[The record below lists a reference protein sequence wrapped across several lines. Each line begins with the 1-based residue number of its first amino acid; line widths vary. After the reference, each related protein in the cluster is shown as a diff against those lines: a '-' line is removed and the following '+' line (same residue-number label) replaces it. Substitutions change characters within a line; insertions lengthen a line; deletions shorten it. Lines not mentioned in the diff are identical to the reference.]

1 MAERLAEVGRWQNVL
16 RRRHG
21 SKFAQLDGAYAP
33 RKQALATAPKGN
45 ERRDLYGAHERIAA
59 GGGGS
64 ADLARLYRTLTL
76 DSVALAEHP
85 ADRSS
90 ASAPR

>member
-1 MAERLAEVGRWQNVL
+1 MAERPAEVGRWQNVL

-45 ERRDLYGAHERIAA
+45 ERRDLYGAHERIP
-59 GGGGS
+59 GGGGG
-64 ADLARLYRTLTL
+64 ADLAQLYRILTL
-76 DSVALAEHP
+76 DSVALAAQP

-90 ASAPR
+90 GSARR

>member
-33 RKQALATAPKGN
+33 RSRRSQALRRGMSDATYMG
-45 ERRDLYGAHERIAA
+45 
-59 GGGGS
+59 
-64 ADLARLYRTLTL
+64 LTSEL
-76 DSVALAEHP
+76 PV
-85 ADRSS
+85 
-90 ASAPR
+90 

>member
-1 MAERLAEVGRWQNVL
+1 MADWLAEVGRWQNVS

-33 RKQALATAPKGN
+33 RKQALASTPKGN
-45 ERRDLYGAHERIAA
+45 ERRDLYGAHERIA
-59 GGGGS
+59 GGGGG
-64 ADLARLYRTLTL
+64 ADLAQLYRTSTL
-76 DSVALAEHP
+76 DSVALAAHP

-90 ASAPR
+90 GSVRR